1 MRHFV
6 APPRGNLEAAVASRD
21 SKSVSPEPRASGS
34 PPSRA
39 GVSLPWLVRMRWGLV
54 TFELLVVAVA
64 AALFGAAIPIRGVL
78 ACVAVGGASNAVL
91 GGWLERGGRASEGLC
106 GAVLAFDIV
115 LFTLILHLAGG
126 PWNPFSILY
135 LVYIALA
142 AVVLGSR
149 WTWGLAGLAVVGYG
163 ILFLLESGDE
173 SVHDHGAGV
182 SAHLQGMWI
191 AFVSAAVLVTYFV
204 ARLTSAIERRDA
216 EIAEVRDQ
224 VARSERLAS
233 LATLAAG
240 AAHEL
245 GSPLATIA
253 VVAGELERALTRLP
267 GPQAPGLVEEARL
280 IRAELERCRRILD
293 SMAAEAG
300 QSVGEAPVVVA
311 VADLVEQA
319 LGALPAT
326 DAARITVGDVSRVT
340 VVVPVRALVQVM
352 TGLLRNALDA
362 TSRGERIELSVLA
375 DDAGVR
381 VTVRDEGSGMPA
393 EVLARVGEPFFS
405 TKPAGRGMGLGL
417 FLTRTLA
424 EQLGGR
430 FVIRSAPGAGVVA
443 EIALPASVVP
453 EVAGRA

>member
-1 MRHFV
+1 
-6 APPRGNLEAAVASRD
+6 
-21 SKSVSPEPRASGS
+21 VSPEPRASGL

-54 TFELLVVAVA
+54 AFELLVVAVA
-64 AALFGAAIPIRGVL
+64 AALFGAAIPVRGVL
-78 ACVAVGGASNAVL
+78 ACVVVVGASNVVL
-91 GGWLERGGRASEGLC
+91 GGRLERGGHASEGLC

-115 LFTLILHLAGG
+115 LFTVILHLAGG

-142 AVVLGSR
+142 AVVLDSR
-149 WTWGLAGLAVVGYG
+149 WTWGLAVLAVVGYG
-163 ILFLLESGDE
+163 TLFLFESGDQGA
-173 SVHDHGAGV
+173 HDHGV
-182 SAHLQGMWI
+182 SAHLQGMWV

-204 ARLTSAIERRDA
+204 ARLTSAIERRDT
-216 EIAEVRDQ
+216 EIAEMREQ
-224 VARSERLAS
+224 AARSERLAS

-253 VVAGELERALTRLP
+253 VVAGELERALARLP
-267 GPQAPGLVEEARL
+267 GPQAPSLVDEVRL
-280 IRAELERCRRILD
+280 IRGELERCRRILD

-300 QSVGEAPVVVA
+300 QPIGEAPAVVA

-319 LGALPAT
+319 LRALPAT
-326 DAARITVGDVSRVT
+326 DAGRITVGDVARVT
-340 VVVPVRALVQVM
+340 VVVPARALVQVM
-352 TGLLRNALDA
+352 TGLLRNALEA
-362 TSRGERIELSVLA
+362 TPRGERIELSVLA

-430 FVIRSAPGAGVVA
+430 FVIRPAPDSGVVA
-443 EIALPASVVP
+443 EFALPASVVP
-453 EVAGRA
+453 EVASRA